1 MLGAAKLHGA
11 GQVELRIKSKKLPG
25 AHQAVDLIVALF
37 FQELFPQKKRIG
49 VGSQTKN
56 AAAHIFQFLMIIAA
70 DGGTD
75 KTDRIFPDVV
85 LTYESVMPAAV
96 YKSERS
102 RRQLIGGV
110 DVCRIVAVEFPGA
123 FCRMQQAEGIQARD
137 FLRKRRCDGDL
148 PSAEQIRKA
157 FAEIIIPP
165 VNILKVIGE

>member
-1 MLGAAKLHGA
+1 M
-11 GQVELRIKSKKLPG
+11 
-25 AHQAVDLIVALF
+25 F
-37 FQELFPQKKRIG
+37 
-49 VGSQTKN
+49 T
-56 AAAHIFQFLMIIAA
+56 
-70 DGGTD
+70 GG
-75 KTDRIFPDVV
+75 V

-157 FAEIIIPP
+157 FAEIIIPMGGCIFRLASDP
-165 VNILKVIGE
+165 DALLLWEQFLKKQSDNEVHGLMRARELLAFYTQLYLTRSMQLRGTAGVSRL